1 VATIT
6 ATPVRTTPER
16 KAPDSA
22 AADRAGRRDR
32 NARARRTAQIV
43 ERLAGASGDDRRI
56 LLDEL
61 IEVNMGVARSVAAR
75 YRHRGVATDDL
86 DQVAY
91 AALVRAAH
99 AFDPG
104 AGHDFLS
111 YAVPSM
117 RGEVRRYFRDCGWMV
132 RPPRRIQEL
141 QSRLTGAESVLATA
155 LGHPPRAEDLAI
167 ELDEPVADVEEA
179 LAANGCF
186 TPTSLDQ
193 AIREGGTSS
202 IGDGLGGDEGGYDA
216 AEARVALQPALQRL
230 GERDRRIVTLRF
242 FGQCTQQ
249 EIADDIGVTQMQ
261 VSRLLSSIFDKL
273 RAELSAE
280 VDPPAA

>member
-1 VATIT
+1 ML
-6 ATPVRTTPER
+6 
-16 KAPDSA
+16 
-22 AADRAGRRDR
+22 G
-32 NARARRTAQIV
+32 
-43 ERLAGASGDDRRI
+43 
-56 LLDEL
+56 EL
-61 IEVNMGVARSVAAR
+61 IEINMGVAHSVASR
-75 YRHRGVATDDL
+75 YRNRGVASEDL

-99 AFDPG
+99 GFDPD

-117 RGEVRRYFRDCGWMV
+117 RGEVRRYFRDNGWMV

-141 QSRLTGAESVLATA
+141 QGRIAGAESRLATS
-155 LGHPPRAEDLAI
+155 LGRPPRTAELAA
-167 ELDEPVADVEEA
+167 ELGEETADVEEA

-193 AIREGGTSS
+193 EARGVGATLIGG
-202 IGDGLGGDEGGYDA
+202 GLATEEAGFAA
-216 AEARVALQPALQRL
+216 AEARVALRPALSKL
-230 GERDRRIVTLRF
+230 GERERRIVTMRF

-261 VSRLLSSIFDKL
+261 VSRLLNSIFAKL
-273 RAELSAE
+273 RRDLVACSQSSA
-280 VDPPAA
+280 A

>member
-1 VATIT
+1 MATIT
-6 ATPVRTTPER
+6 ATPDEPGDRER
-16 KAPDSA
+16 D
-22 AADRAGRRDR
+22 
-32 NARARRTAQIV
+32 ARARRTSEIV
-43 ERLAGASGDDRRI
+43 DRLGDATGPTRRI

-75 YRHRGVATDDL
+75 YRNRGVGPDDL

-141 QSRLTGAESVLATA
+141 QARITGVESDLASRLGR
-155 LGHPPRAEDLAI
+155 PPRSDELAD
-167 ELDEPVADVEEA
+167 ELAEPVRDVEEA

-193 AIREGGTSS
+193 VIHEDDATS
-202 IGDGLGGDEGGYDA
+202 IGNGLADEEGGYDV
-216 AEARVALQPALQRL
+216 AEARVALGPALRRL
-230 GERDRRIVTLRF
+230 QERDRRIVTMRF
-242 FGQCTQQ
+242 FGQFTQQ

-261 VSRLLSSIFDKL
+261 VSRLLSRIIGML
-273 RAELSAE
+273 RVDLDPGARGSA
-280 VDPPAA
+280 A